1 MGEGEKENNLLKH
14 FLFHGKPAFSTSPG
28 EGWPKA
34 GVCPSSGRQMSSHLL
49 TTNNSHSKLWGTL
62 VR

>member
-34 GVCPSSGRQMSSHLL
+34 GVCPSSGRQMSSSAYH
-49 TTNNSHSKLWGTL
+49 K
-62 VR
+62 